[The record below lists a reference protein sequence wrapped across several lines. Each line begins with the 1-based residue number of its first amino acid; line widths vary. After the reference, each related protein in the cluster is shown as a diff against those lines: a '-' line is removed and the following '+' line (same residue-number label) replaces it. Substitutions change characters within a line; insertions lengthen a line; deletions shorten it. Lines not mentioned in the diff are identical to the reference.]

1 MLTIKDSGRYANYL
15 ASLINNVQNLMYY
28 KDNYT
33 KTTETHFRSK
43 GNPLAEDE
51 IIENEVD
58 RIFTG
63 QIQDMAY
70 LAQEL
75 IQEKLR
81 LALAIEK
88 AKKELNLGWTEDG
101 IELTLDTAYE
111 YNKNLRTLM
120 SDSYVGRAL
129 NVKPTIKKSSGRA
142 YMINGEG
149 NQVAYNYDV
158 EVKTELDFDKDVMKK
173 LSKKTLD
180 KADKISTL
188 IDQAELKEI
197 VDFEPTYSVRDSLED
212 VIALYESKLANK

>member
-15 ASLINNVQNLMYY
+15 ASLIERVENLMYY
-28 KDNYT
+28 KDNYI
-33 KTTETHFRSK
+33 KTTETHFKSK
-43 GNPLAEDE
+43 GNPADKDE

-58 RIFTG
+58 RLFTG

-88 AKKELNLGWTEDG
+88 AKKELQLGWTEDG

-111 YNKNLRTLM
+111 YNKNLRNLM
-120 SDSYVGRAL
+120 SDSYVGRTL
-129 NVKPTIKKSSGRA
+129 NVKPTLKKGSGRA

-158 EVKTELDFDKDVMKK
+158 EIKTELDFNKDVIKK